1 MTSNTAISYP
11 GTKEGCG
18 KAELSNGSIPSWL
31 PSPVSAW
38 VCGHMIAYEEKYVLG
53 GKTISGS
60 LSRVALRCVQQIG
73 RVLRLNLLC
82 LFFPSA
88 QHGCVAALVVVS
100 LPCVSTFSASLPTE
114 FGSCLRIE
122 RLAEHEH
129 AFCLLSVLGPRPGS
143 CK

>member
-18 KAELSNGSIPSWL
+18 KAEISNGSIPSWL

-38 VCGHMIAYEEKYVLG
+38 VCWRMIAHEEKYVFG
-53 GKTISGS
+53 GKTIAGS
-60 LSRVALRCVQQIG
+60 LSWVALRCARQIG
-73 RVLRLNLLC
+73 RVLRLNLSC
-82 LFFPSA
+82 LIFPSA
-88 QHGCVAALVVVS
+88 PHGCVPALVVVS
-100 LPCVSTFSASLPTE
+100 LPCVSTFSASLLTE
-114 FGSCLRIE
+114 FGSCLWIE

-129 AFCLLSVLGPRPGS
+129 AFCLLSVLGPRPGP